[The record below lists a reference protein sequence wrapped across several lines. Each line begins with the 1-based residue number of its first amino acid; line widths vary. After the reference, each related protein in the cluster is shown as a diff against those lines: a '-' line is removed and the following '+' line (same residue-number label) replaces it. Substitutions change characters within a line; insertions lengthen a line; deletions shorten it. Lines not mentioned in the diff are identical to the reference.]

1 VNTLK
6 GLMLALLVGTT
17 LAGLAACE
25 STRETDGEPGALPR
39 RKPSSSP
46 RLTAATYVAHA
57 ELLERRGEL
66 ERAAAQYRQA
76 LELSPDLVTARNRL
90 GIVLNKLGRH
100 AEASAEFRQALTK
113 SPQNAQLWNNLG
125 FSLCLERNYEDA
137 EAALA
142 RAVELQPGFRRA
154 RMNHAVALARLERY
168 DEALAEFAQAGTLA
182 DAHYNVAVLQ
192 ADAGHYAAAAR
203 SLELALQHDPNLDGA
218 REQLREISRLAAA
231 EEAAAQAAAMAAAQQ
246 VEPLQAEESSAIA
259 SADEASDNP
268 TDAPVS
274 EAQQAS
280 RPEDPGKTPPC
291 RTVESSSPQ
300 PAPRS
305 PAIAFP
311 TDYAG
316 YKDPWEAQTNFA
328 LAADVTLQEMPA
340 SPSELPVALIDE
352 VRFAQL
358 WRQAG
363 ALLDGAADPDSLP
376 AITPALEGMRVSEL
390 RALLTDLLDA
400 MATHAPW
407 AEQCIT
413 YLEELLGL
421 SPE

>member
-1 VNTLK
+1 VNRLK
-6 GLMLALLVGTT
+6 SLILALLVGAT

-25 STRETDGEPGALPR
+25 SARETAGEPGALPR
-39 RKPSSSP
+39 RKPATSP

-100 AEASAEFRQALTK
+100 AEASVEFRQALAK
-113 SPQNAQLWNNLG
+113 NPQNAQLWNNLG

-142 RAVELQPGFRRA
+142 RAVELQPSFRRA

-182 DAHYNVAVLQ
+182 DAYYNVAVLQ

-203 SLELALQHDPNLDGA
+203 SLELALQHNPNLEGA

-231 EEAAAQAAAMAAAQQ
+231 EEAAAQAVAAAAVQQ
-246 VEPLQAEESSAIA
+246 VAPPEAEESPAVA
-259 SADEASDNP
+259 SANEVSDSP
-268 TDAPVS
+268 ADAPVS
-274 EAQQAS
+274 DVQQAS
-280 RPEDPGKTPPC
+280 RSEEPRETPAPGTAE
-291 RTVESSSPQ
+291 VASPQ
-300 PAPRS
+300 PALGHLP
-305 PAIAFP
+305 PAFP
-311 TDYAG
+311 AE
-316 YKDPWEAQTNFA
+316 YKDPWEAQSNFA
-328 LAADVTLQEMPA
+328 LAADVTLE
-340 SPSELPVALIDE
+340 ELPTTPQEVPVSLTDE
-352 VRFAQL
+352 VRFAQV
-358 WRQAG
+358 WRQTE
-363 ALLDGAADPDSLP
+363 ALLEGVADSDSLP
-376 AITPALEGMRVSEL
+376 AITPALAEMRVSEL
-390 RALLTDLLDA
+390 RALLAELLDA
-400 MATHAPW
+400 IATRAPW
-407 AEQCIT
+407 AEQCIS

-421 SPE
+421 SSE